1 MRLIAA
7 HRLSFGQSPMKY
19 KLILPVVAMLLFS
32 GCALFFDNKAD
43 DKTAQELVN
52 DGMEAF
58 NSQRYRTAI
67 ESFDKLKDWYPF
79 SKYAILAELK
89 IADSHFYLGEYE
101 AAIAAYESFENL
113 HPRNEATPYVI
124 FQRGMSYFEQLET
137 VDRDQTSA
145 KKAIETFN
153 RLKKTYPN
161 SEYTAQAENYI
172 RLSLKSMAG
181 HEFYVGEFYFKNKHY
196 KAAIVRFRTVV
207 TNYPDVGLTEKAL
220 GNIARCEVELAKEE
234 ADPEKKA
241 SWWTLWWAPSF

>member
-1 MRLIAA
+1 
-7 HRLSFGQSPMKY
+7 MKY

-32 GCALFFDNKAD
+32 GCALFFDSKSD

-58 NSQRYRTAI
+58 NRQSYRSAI
-67 ESFDKLKDWYPF
+67 ASFEKLKDWYPF

-89 IADSHFYLGEYE
+89 IADAHFYLGEYE

-124 FQRGMSYFEQLET
+124 FQRGLSYIEQLDT
-137 VDRDQTSA
+137 IDRDQTSA
-145 KKAIETFN
+145 KKAIEIFN
-153 RLKKTYPN
+153 RLKKTYPT

-172 RLSLKSMAG
+172 RLSLKNMAG

-196 KAAIVRFRTVV
+196 KAAVMRFRTVV
-207 TNYPDVGLTEKAL
+207 SGYPDVGLTQKAL
-220 GNIARCEVELAKEE
+220 EYIARCETELAKEE
-234 ADPEKKA
+234 ATPEKKVP
-241 SWWTLWWAPSF
+241 WWSLWRAPSF